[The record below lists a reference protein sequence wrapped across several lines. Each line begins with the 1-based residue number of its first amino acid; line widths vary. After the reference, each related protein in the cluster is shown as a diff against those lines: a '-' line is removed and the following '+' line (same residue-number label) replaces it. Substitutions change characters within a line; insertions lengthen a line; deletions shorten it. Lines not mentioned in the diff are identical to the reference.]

1 MIFDRSIR
9 YHETSLLGR
18 TVMQTCSV
26 CLMVLDESGICR
38 LCGSEEKVGF
48 DPTNPQDAKSSVDLP
63 FGLGRDSKQEQS
75 PLPFGINHAPSNSTE
90 SAPARPTEEENSALP
105 FGLEHS
111 PDNEN
116 FQSDPVE
123 TDLQKEILPFGIE
136 DRPSENK
143 QIFQEKPTKSS
154 INPIEN
160 LPFGIEHIFFS
171 VKE

>member
-1 MIFDRSIR
+1 
-9 YHETSLLGR
+9 
-18 TVMQTCSV
+18 MQTCSV

-38 LCGSEEKVGF
+38 LCGSEEKVAI
-48 DPTNPQDAKSSVDLP
+48 DSTDPQDAKGSVDMP
-63 FGLGRDSKQEQS
+63 FGLGQDSNQEQ
-75 PLPFGINHAPSNSTE
+75 PTLPFGINHAPYNSGE

-136 DRPSENK
+136 DRPSEKK
-143 QIFQEKPTKSS
+143 QIFQEKSTKSS
-154 INPIEN
+154 IIPIEN
-160 LPFGIEHIFFS
+160 LPFGIEHIFDS
-171 VKE
+171 INE

>member
-1 MIFDRSIR
+1 
-9 YHETSLLGR
+9 
-18 TVMQTCSV
+18 MQTCSV

-38 LCGSEEKVGF
+38 LCGSEEKVAI
-48 DPTNPQDAKSSVDLP
+48 DSTDPQDAKGSVDMP
-63 FGLGRDSKQEQS
+63 FGLGQDSNQEQ
-75 PLPFGINHAPSNSTE
+75 PTLPFGINHAPSNSTE

-136 DRPSENK
+136 DRPPEK
-143 QIFQEKPTKSS
+143 KLIFQEKSAKSS
-154 INPIEN
+154 IITIEN
-160 LPFGIEHIFFS
+160 LPFGIEHIFDS
-171 VKE
+171 TNE